1 MSLTENRSHSENKNH
16 FKKFKIIQSKSNQ
29 SIIKERNSR
38 EESKL
43 KIGFNHLLKSN
54 KNLTIETLNDKPSKI
69 KTNIIFIRQFNSLRN
84 NNRFYL
90 EKVNNIN
97 IPNKKEFNNILT
109 DPQNNPT
116 ISLFNSNFKPI
127 EFSNKNLLRNKGI
140 FLENKIL
147 KINNKYKDFDNS
159 SNNIIKKVFNEKIPI
174 KINNNKYKNIKI
186 PKEKLTSTQ
195 SNFYYN
201 KPQILSGYK
210 EFLTK
215 YKVSNLPTL
224 VNSISNTNVNQT
236 ENNLDDEKIKYNKI
250 SETFLKIK
258 CLLSLDCEPGN
269 ERKYIKNFFLRFGY
283 NNNEISE
290 DKITNFLNF
299 LNVEP
304 FQINPSKSLKEN
316 IILAMNN
323 KIEENESCD
332 Y

>member
-38 EESKL
+38 EESKI
-43 KIGFNHLLKSN
+43 KIGFNHLLKPN

-323 KIEENESCD
+323 KIEENEL
-332 Y
+332 

>member
-38 EESKL
+38 EESKI
-43 KIGFNHLLKSN
+43 KIGFNHLLKPN

-147 KINNKYKDFDNS
+147 KINNKHKDFDNS

-299 LNVEP
+299 LNIEP

-323 KIEENESCD
+323 KIEENEL
-332 Y
+332 

>member
-38 EESKL
+38 EESKI
-43 KIGFNHLLKSN
+43 KIGFNHLLKPN
-54 KNLTIETLNDKPSKI
+54 KNLTIEALNDKPSKI

-90 EKVNNIN
+90 EKVNNLN

-147 KINNKYKDFDNS
+147 KINNKHKDFDNT
-159 SNNIIKKVFNEKIPI
+159 SNNKIKKVFNEKIPI

-299 LNVEP
+299 LNIEP

-323 KIEENESCD
+323 KIEENEI
-332 Y
+332 

>member
-38 EESKL
+38 EESKI
-43 KIGFNHLLKSN
+43 KIGFNHLLKPN

-299 LNVEP
+299 LNIEP

-323 KIEENESCD
+323 KIEENEL
-332 Y
+332 

>member
-38 EESKL
+38 EESKI
-43 KIGFNHLLKSN
+43 KIGFNHLLKPN
-54 KNLTIETLNDKPSKI
+54 KNLTIEALNDKPSKI

-90 EKVNNIN
+90 EKVNNLN

-147 KINNKYKDFDNS
+147 KINNKHKDFDNS
-159 SNNIIKKVFNEKIPI
+159 SNNKIKKVFNEKIPI

-186 PKEKLTSTQ
+186 P
-195 SNFYYN
+195 
-201 KPQILSGYK
+201 
-210 EFLTK
+210 
-215 YKVSNLPTL
+215 
-224 VNSISNTNVNQT
+224 
-236 ENNLDDEKIKYNKI
+236 
-250 SETFLKIK
+250 
-258 CLLSLDCEPGN
+258 
-269 ERKYIKNFFLRFGY
+269 
-283 NNNEISE
+283 
-290 DKITNFLNF
+290 
-299 LNVEP
+299 
-304 FQINPSKSLKEN
+304 
-316 IILAMNN
+316 
-323 KIEENESCD
+323 
-332 Y
+332 

>member
-38 EESKL
+38 EESKI
-43 KIGFNHLLKSN
+43 KIGFNHLLKPN
-54 KNLTIETLNDKPSKI
+54 KNLTIEALNDKPSKI

-90 EKVNNIN
+90 EKVNNLN

-147 KINNKYKDFDNS
+147 KINNKHKDFDNT
-159 SNNIIKKVFNEKIPI
+159 SNNKIKKVFNEKIPI

-299 LNVEP
+299 LNIEP

-323 KIEENESCD
+323 KIEENEL
-332 Y
+332 

>member
-38 EESKL
+38 EESKI
-43 KIGFNHLLKSN
+43 KIGFNHLLKPN
-54 KNLTIETLNDKPSKI
+54 KNLTIEALNDKPSKI

-90 EKVNNIN
+90 EKVNNLN

-147 KINNKYKDFDNS
+147 KINNKHKDFDNT
-159 SNNIIKKVFNEKIPI
+159 SNNKIKKVFNEKIPI
-174 KINNNKYKNIKI
+174 KINNNKYKNIKKK
-186 PKEKLTSTQ
+186 KEKLTSTQ

-299 LNVEP
+299 LNIEP

-323 KIEENESCD
+323 KIEENEI
-332 Y
+332 

>member
-38 EESKL
+38 EESKI
-43 KIGFNHLLKSN
+43 KIGFNHLLKPN
-54 KNLTIETLNDKPSKI
+54 KNLTIEALNDKPSKI

-90 EKVNNIN
+90 EKVNNLN

-147 KINNKYKDFDNS
+147 KINNKHKDFDNS
-159 SNNIIKKVFNEKIPI
+159 SNNKIKKVFNEKIPI

-299 LNVEP
+299 LNIEP

-323 KIEENESCD
+323 KIEENEL
-332 Y
+332 

>member
-38 EESKL
+38 EESKI
-43 KIGFNHLLKSN
+43 KIGFNHLLKPN
-54 KNLTIETLNDKPSKI
+54 KNLTIEALNDKPSKI

-90 EKVNNIN
+90 EKVNNLN

-147 KINNKYKDFDNS
+147 KINNKHKDFDNS
-159 SNNIIKKVFNEKIPI
+159 SNNKIKKVFNEKIPI

-299 LNVEP
+299 LNIEP

-323 KIEENESCD
+323 KIEENEI
-332 Y
+332 

>member
-147 KINNKYKDFDNS
+147 KINNKHKDFDNS

-215 YKVSNLPTL
+215 FKVSNLPTL

>member
-38 EESKL
+38 EESKI
-43 KIGFNHLLKSN
+43 KIGFNHLLKPN
-54 KNLTIETLNDKPSKI
+54 KNLTIEALNDKPSKI

-147 KINNKYKDFDNS
+147 KINNKHKDFDNS
-159 SNNIIKKVFNEKIPI
+159 SNNKIKKVFNEKIPI

-299 LNVEP
+299 LNIEP

-323 KIEENESCD
+323 KIEENEI
-332 Y
+332 

>member
-1 MSLTENRSHSENKNH
+1 MSLTENRSHSENKNR

-38 EESKL
+38 EESKI
-43 KIGFNHLLKSN
+43 KIGFNHLLKPN

-147 KINNKYKDFDNS
+147 KINNKHKDFDNS

-283 NNNEISE
+283 NNTEISE

-299 LNVEP
+299 LNIEP

-323 KIEENESCD
+323 KIEENEL
-332 Y
+332 

>member
-38 EESKL
+38 EESKI
-43 KIGFNHLLKSN
+43 KIGFNHLLKPN
-54 KNLTIETLNDKPSKI
+54 KNLTIEALNDKPSKI

-90 EKVNNIN
+90 EKVNNLN

-147 KINNKYKDFDNS
+147 KINNKHKDFDNS
-159 SNNIIKKVFNEKIPI
+159 SNNKIKKVFNEKIPI

-215 YKVSNLPTL
+215 YRVSNLPTL

-299 LNVEP
+299 LNIEP

-323 KIEENESCD
+323 KIEENEL
-332 Y
+332 